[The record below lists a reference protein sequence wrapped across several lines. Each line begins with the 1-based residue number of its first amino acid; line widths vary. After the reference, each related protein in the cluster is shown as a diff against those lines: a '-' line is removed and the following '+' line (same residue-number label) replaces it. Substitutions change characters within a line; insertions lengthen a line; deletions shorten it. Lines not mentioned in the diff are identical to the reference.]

1 MAQIYPGTSQVAQN
15 RRNFCNPDYE
25 LEKLREISD
34 EERSKNIR
42 SQSSR

>member
-25 LEKLREISD
+25 LEKLREMQKQGTGLDTS
-34 EERSKNIR
+34 NL
-42 SQSSR
+42 